1 LHYAKGVSR
10 TRFFK
15 NAQSKSWNIRYNRT
29 LLYNQGLSIEHYK
42 NIVGTKRHLVGKF
55 VVLDKQN
62 RIVYS
67 LISENGNKGIP
78 KSKGLPRCDNDRS

>member
-1 LHYAKGVSR
+1 MLLHYAKGVLR
-10 TRFFK
+10 TRKIK
-15 NAQSKSWNIRYNRT
+15 NAKSKSWNIRYNRT
-29 LLYNQGLSIEHYK
+29 LLCNQGLSIEHYK
-42 NIVGTKRHLVGKF
+42 NIVGTKRHLVGLF

-78 KSKGLPRCDNDRS
+78 KKQRATAL